1 MDKWIATARKHIEQ
15 SEALIQKGEE
25 LIAHSVAAVLRDWQN
40 PYVVLD
46 KLCTGAERW
55 QAAIR
60 RMNAPSNFAEIL
72 RSRTAN
78 GL

>member
-1 MDKWIATARKHIEQ
+1 MDKWIETARKHLEQ

-25 LIAHSVAAVLRDWQN
+25 LIAQGVAAVLRDWQN
-40 PYVVLD
+40 PSEVID

-55 QAAIR
+55 QTAIR
-60 RMNAPSNFAEIL
+60 RMHATSNFAEIL

-78 GL
+78 